1 MSLPLPR
8 RALPALGAAL
18 AAPRLA
24 AAQAPRVLRFVP
36 QSDLGVLDPIW
47 SAAYVTRNHA
57 LMVFDTLYG
66 MDADYR
72 IQPQMAE
79 GHTVS
84 DDGLAWTI
92 RLREELRFHDGMPV
106 LARDAVASIRRWGAR
121 DGLGQSLL
129 AATEALE
136 AVDDRTLRFRL
147 KRRFP
152 LLTYALGKPGSPVCV
167 VMPERL
173 ALTDPFRQVTEMVG
187 SGPFRFLA
195 EERVSGA
202 RVAYARN
209 ADYLP
214 RSGGAASFTA
224 GPKRVHLD
232 RVEWIVMPDPST
244 AAAALRAGEVDWWE
258 NPSFD
263 LLPMLARDRRL
274 ALTVQDPLGFI
285 GCLRFNHLIP
295 PFDNPAIRRAVLP
308 ALSQADYM
316 AAVAGDFP
324 GGWNQG
330 IGFFA
335 PGTPMANDE
344 GMATLT
350 GPRDLEAAK
359 RALAAAGYR
368 GERVAVP
375 APSDFPTLKAMAD
388 IGADLLQ
395 RIGFAVDYQAADW
408 GTVVQRLAKM
418 DPVDQ
423 GGWNVF
429 HTFWSGQ
436 DMLDPAVHQY
446 LRGNGRAARSG
457 WPTSAALE
465 AMREAWMAA
474 EAETDRLR
482 IARAMQARA
491 FEDLPYIPVGQ
502 ILPRFAHRREVTDVP
517 GGFAIFWTVRKA
529 A

>member
-1 MSLPLPR
+1 MTPALPR
-8 RALPALGAAL
+8 RALL
-18 AAPRLA
+18 AASLAVPHLA
-24 AAQAPRVLRFVP
+24 AAQGPRVLRFVP

-66 MDADYR
+66 MDAQYR

-79 GHTVS
+79 GDAVA
-84 DDGLAWTI
+84 DEGLTWTI
-92 RLREELRFHDGMPV
+92 RLREALRFHDGAPV

-121 DGLGQSLL
+121 DSLGQSLL

-173 ALTDPFRQVTEMVG
+173 ALTDPFKQVTEMVG

-195 EERVSGA
+195 AERVSGA
-202 RVAYARN
+202 RIAYARN
-209 ADYLP
+209 ADYVP
-214 RSGGAASFTA
+214 RGSGEASFTA
-224 GPKRVHLD
+224 GPKHVHVD
-232 RVEWIVMPDPST
+232 RVEWMVMPDPST

-263 LLPMLARDRRL
+263 LLPLLARDRRL
-274 ALTVQDPLGFI
+274 ALTLQDPLGFI
-285 GCLRFNHLIP
+285 GCLRFNHQQP

-316 AAVAGDFP
+316 TAVAGNAP
-324 GGWNQG
+324 GTWSDG
-330 IGFFA
+330 IGYFA
-335 PGTPMANDE
+335 AGTPMASE
-344 GMATLT
+344 VGMAALT
-350 GPRDLEAAK
+350 GPRDLDAAR

-368 GERVAVP
+368 GERVVVP
-375 APSDFPTLKAMAD
+375 VPTDFPTLKALGD
-388 IGADLLQ
+388 IGADLLK
-395 RIGFAVDYQAADW
+395 RIGFQVDYQAMDW
-408 GTVVQRLAKM
+408 GTAIQRLAKM

-423 GGWNVF
+423 GGWSVF
-429 HTFWSGQ
+429 HTFWSGL

-446 LRGNGRAARSG
+446 LRANGRAARSG
-457 WPTSAALE
+457 WPASPALE
-465 AMREAWMAA
+465 SLREDWLAA
-474 EAETDRLR
+474 EAEPERVRLAQSIQR
-482 IARAMQARA
+482 QA

-502 ILPRFAHRREVTDVP
+502 ILPRFAHRREITDVL
-517 GGFAIFWTVRKA
+517 GGFAIFWNVRRA
-529 A
+529 